1 MAWLQSTIILGVKS
15 QPQYHGRRC
24 SMSVLSGVDG
34 LLRHVFAPL
43 AGYTHSAFRRLVA
56 ELGGCGAVWTEML
69 AARQI
74 LSDNFRTSPWLR
86 RRPAEA
92 SLIYQLMISPN
103 DPVERIV
110 DRLGEVGAEA
120 LDLNLACNAQ
130 SIRSCSAGSA
140 LFENLDGLRTV
151 LLKIRRLWP
160 HVLTAKIRL
169 GHQRPEWQPGFV
181 ERLRLLEEAGVD
193 AVILH
198 ARFFEERFKRRA
210 RHELFPWAA
219 SLTPL
224 PLIANGDLSGPEAVQ
239 QRSAHFQSVSAV
251 MLGRM
256 AVACPWIFAT
266 WDHPISVDLGSI
278 WNRMYH
284 YVMEDFPS
292 AVALRRLKMFTK
304 YFAANFKFGHQFNV
318 DLARAASLEEMQRHA
333 EAFFSRDPIKVG
345 PTDCCRI
352 MLMRLPQF

>member
-1 MAWLQSTIILGVKS
+1 MFDECIIR
-15 QPQYHGRRC
+15 GRRFAPARFC
-24 SMSVLSGVDG
+24 
-34 LLRHVFAPL
+34 APL

-56 ELGGCGAVWTEML
+56 ELGGCGAAWTEML

-74 LSDNFRTSPWLR
+74 LSENLRTSPWLR
-86 RRPAEA
+86 RRPQEG
-92 SLIYQLMISPN
+92 SLIYQLMLSPK
-103 DPVERIV
+103 DPVERIL
-110 DRLGEVGAEA
+110 DRLGEAGADA
-120 LDLNLACNAQ
+120 LDLNLACNA
-130 SIRSCSAGSA
+130 RSVRACSAGSA
-140 LFENLDGLRTV
+140 LFENLDGLRAV
-151 LLKIRRLWP
+151 LHRVRKLWP

-169 GHQRPEWQPGFV
+169 GHQRPDWQPGFV

-198 ARFFEERFKRRA
+198 ARFVEEKFKRRA

-219 SLTPL
+219 SLTLL
-224 PLIANGDLSGPEAVQ
+224 PLIANGDLSGPEALQ
-239 QRSAHFQSVSAV
+239 EQAAHFQPVGAV

-266 WDHPISVDLGSI
+266 WDHPIHVDLGSI

-284 YVMEDFPS
+284 YVIEDFPS
-292 AVALRRLKMFTK
+292 AMALRRLKMFTK

-318 DLARAASLEEMQRHA
+318 DLAGAPSLEDIRQRA

-345 PTDCCRI
+345 NPTVAGLC
-352 MLMRLPQF
+352 